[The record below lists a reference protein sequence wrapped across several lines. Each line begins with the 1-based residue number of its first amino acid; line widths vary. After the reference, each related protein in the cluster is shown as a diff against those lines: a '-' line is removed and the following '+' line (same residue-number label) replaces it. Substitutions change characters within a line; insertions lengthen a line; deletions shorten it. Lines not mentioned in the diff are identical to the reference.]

1 MRERADNRRPELEAR
16 ADRGFS
22 LIELLIVIAIILV
35 IAAIALPNFMR
46 ARMTANETA
55 AVTNIRTIITAQVA
69 YISTY
74 SNGYAPN
81 LMALDGAGL
90 ATCNNAGYIDDVLAT
105 GQKTGYLYAMNPGI
119 PVTTVPPGCAAAGV
133 VNFMV
138 TATPIAVGTTGQ
150 RSFCSLENGLIR
162 QDPSGVLIG
171 VGNCVPP
178 LRPAIQ

>member
-1 MRERADNRRPELEAR
+1 MRKQCDNGRRVPEVR

-22 LIELLIVIAIILV
+22 LIELLIVVSIILI

-46 ARMTANETA
+46 SRMTANETA

-81 LMALDGAGL
+81 LLALDGAGL
-90 ATCNNAGYIDDVLAT
+90 ATCNNAGYIDDVLAA
-105 GQKTGYLYAMNPGI
+105 GQKTGYLYGLNPGI
-119 PVTTVPPGCAAAGV
+119 PITTVPPGCAAGV

>member
-1 MRERADNRRPELEAR
+1 MRMQSDNLRKDSEAR
-16 ADRGFS
+16 ASRGFS
-22 LIELLIVIAIILV
+22 LIELLIVVSIILI

-46 ARMTANETA
+46 SRMTANETA
-55 AVTNIRTIITAQVA
+55 AVTNLRTIITAHVA

-81 LMALDGAGL
+81 LAALDGVGPP
-90 ATCNNAGYIDDVLAT
+90 TCNSSGYIDDVLAT
-105 GQKTGYLYAMNPGI
+105 GQKTGYNYGLNPGI
-119 PVTTVPPGCAAAGV
+119 PVTTVPPGCAAGV

-138 TATPIAVGTTGQ
+138 TATPTVVGTTGQ

-162 QDPSGVLIG
+162 QEPSGVLIG
-171 VGNCVPP
+171 VGSCIPP